1 MRKKKRA
8 RCAVPKAIAVFFVC
22 VCSAAILWQQQM
34 ATGVRPELATQANRF
49 DYKDKIIIEQQ
60 REINDLKRTIK
71 SLGMGAARSLKQK
84 NNNLPQFQKLI
95 VIPLAREKINSL
107 RRRQL
112 VNFDCDFIVLSQ
124 Y

>member
-1 MRKKKRA
+1 M
-8 RCAVPKAIAVFFVC
+8 FFVC
-22 VCSAAILWQQQM
+22 VCSAAILWQRRI
-34 ATGVRPELATQANRF
+34 ATGVRPELAAPANSF

-60 REINDLKRTIK
+60 REINALKRKIK
-71 SLGMGAARSLKQK
+71 SFGMGAARSLKQK
-84 NNNLPQFQKLI
+84 TNNHLPQFQKL
-95 VIPLAREKINSL
+95 VAIPLAREKINSL